1 MSSLTSLNRSAV
13 RYTGDVL
20 VALLFTITCFQIW
33 FCFGDISWYAEN
45 NLFEL
50 SQDTFLAGGAA
61 LFFADAVQAVD
72 RVSRLALLALTLFC
86 LSILFR
92 ELDVR
97 GTNLD
102 LYLDYAFQ
110 HRWHYAFLGCL
121 WIAVGV
127 LSARHFRLSFLYM
140 LRWLFSL
147 TGALMIMGI
156 FFYVIGDVAEKHL
169 FTGNA
174 DLSEMIEESMEQ
186 FGTFFICFS
195 AWVTYRR
202 HRQ

>member
-1 MSSLTSLNRSAV
+1 MNSHTRSNRHVVKVA
-13 RYTGDVL
+13 GDVL
-20 VALLFTITCFQIW
+20 AIVFFAMTCFQIW
-33 FCFGDISWYAEN
+33 VCFGDIGWYLEN
-45 NLFEL
+45 SLFEL
-50 SQDTFLAGGAA
+50 GQDVFLAGGAA
-61 LFFADAVQAVD
+61 LFFADALQAAD

-92 ELDVR
+92 EIDVR
-97 GTNLD
+97 STNLD

-127 LSARHFRLSFLYM
+127 LSVRHFRLSVLYM

-147 TGALMIMGI
+147 TGALLVVGI
-156 FFYVIGDVAEKHL
+156 FFYVIGDFAEKHF
-169 FTGNA
+169 FTGDVNV
-174 DLSEMIEESMEQ
+174 SEMAEESLEQ
-186 FGTFFICFS
+186 FGTFFLCLS